1 MAEHTKRAHAPFPPS
16 GAERWLA
23 CPSAQ
28 RYAALLPPSSNTEFT
43 EFGTACHE
51 LAEAILRGNITDD
64 GAYTEL
70 AAQKAEAWATAW
82 GKTEPITEHVL
93 AMLGVALPYVG
104 HVEMQTARFK
114 DAGLVRRLEERVTI
128 AGKDCWGSVDCS
140 LYVPFDFLEIIDLK
154 GGAGKCVDP
163 ENNVQLMTYAVG
175 EAERYDWAFD
185 RAILTIVQP
194 RRSDGREE
202 VLSWECSAETLRAF
216 GKQIKLAIKRA
227 KALDAQPIAGD
238 HCGWCVAKALCPAQR
253 EQALACLGS
262 DPSASK
268 ALTLPEPGV
277 LTPEQLALVLQHRKA
292 IEAWFKACGALALT
306 QPPAGWKVVAGTS
319 KRKWIDESEAH
330 AMLVMAELDTAS
342 FYEQKLV
349 GVTEACKLLKAA
361 GVKELEAALF
371 IKPPGKPT
379 LAPEDDKR
387 PPLDPLKCLPAL
399 DDEDADA

>member
-1 MAEHTKRAHAPFPPS
+1 MAQHTKRAHAPFAPS
-16 GAERWLA
+16 SAERWLA
-23 CPSAQ
+23 CPSAT
-28 RYAALLPPSSNTEFT
+28 RYAALLPPQADTEHT
-43 EFGTACHE
+43 TFGTACHE
-51 LAEAILRGNITDD
+51 LAEAILRGNLDE
-64 GAYTEL
+64 GAFTPI
-70 AAQKAEAWATAW
+70 ATAKAEAWATAW

-93 AMLGVALPYVG
+93 AMLGVALPYVEY
-104 HVEMQTARFK
+104 VNDRTRDFL

-128 AGKDCWGSVDCS
+128 AGKDCWGSLDCS

-185 RAILTIVQP
+185 RVILTIVQP
-194 RRSDGREE
+194 RRSDGRDA
-202 VLSWECSAETLRAF
+202 VIPWECSATELRAF

-253 EQALACLGS
+253 EQALACLGT
-262 DPSASK
+262 DPAEVK

-277 LTPEQLALVLQHRKA
+277 LTPEQLGAVLTHRKQV
-292 IEAWFKACGALALT
+292 EAWFKACGALALT
-306 QPPAGWKVVAGTS
+306 QPPAGWKVVEGTS
-319 KRKWIDESEAH
+319 KRKWIEESEAH
-330 AMLVMAELDTAS
+330 AVLVMAELETEK

-349 GVTEACKLLKAA
+349 GVTEAVKLLKAA
-361 GVKELEAALF
+361 KVPELADSLFVKPL
-371 IKPPGKPT
+371 GKPT

-387 PPLDPLKCLPAL
+387 PSLDPLKCLPDL
-399 DDEDADA
+399 DEDE